1 MQTII
6 FQKISRKILSAYED
20 KIPKKVNSL
29 LLITLTL
36 SYTGVFGL
44 TGHGGG
50 GGEGRWNPPH
60 LYNFS
65 SI

>member
-1 MQTII
+1 MYADNNFPKNI
-6 FQKISRKILSAYED
+6 KKILSAYED

-44 TGHGGG
+44 TDHGRGGG
-50 GGEGRWNPPH
+50 GAMESTTP
-60 LYNFS
+60 L
-65 SI
+65 